1 VPRSSSPFPLFLA
14 IDYSGARTPS
24 SRLAGLQVYAARAG
38 EFRLTE
44 CWTSSA
50 KSTSH
55 FDVQASA

>member
-1 VPRSSSPFPLFLA
+1 VPRSSSPFPLVLA

-24 SRLAGLQVYAARAG
+24 SRLPDLQVYAARAG

-55 FDVQASA
+55 FDVQGSA